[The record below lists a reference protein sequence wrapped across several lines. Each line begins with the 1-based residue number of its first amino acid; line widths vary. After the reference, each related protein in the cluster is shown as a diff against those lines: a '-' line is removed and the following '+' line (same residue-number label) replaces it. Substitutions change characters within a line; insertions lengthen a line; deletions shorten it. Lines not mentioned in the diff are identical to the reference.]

1 MTSGLRC
8 LTVIRMTTLEE
19 AQNELAVRTAEWLRG
34 RRVWS
39 ATYHGLGYSAILF
52 AGLTT
57 VGAALK
63 WQTGLLVALGALT
76 TALTGLTSI
85 LRPAYK
91 WRSHRLCH
99 AEAERI
105 RLYLMNGGS
114 PRRAVERIGTLIS
127 SHSLAIVGDAGTDI
141 TANRNLEEPEP
152 IVGAAPRAP
161 AKSAGRPLTC
171 RFVAV

>member
-1 MTSGLRC
+1 MA
-8 LTVIRMTTLEE
+8 TLEE
-19 AQNELAVRTAEWLRG
+19 AQDELAARTAEWLRG
-34 RRVWS
+34 RRAWS
-39 ATYHGLGYSAILF
+39 SIFHGLGYSAILL

-76 TALTGLTSI
+76 TAVTGLTSI

-91 WRSHRLCH
+91 WRSHRLCY

-114 PRRAVERIGTLIS
+114 PKRALERIGTLVS
-127 SHSLAIVGDAGTDI
+127 AHSLALVGDAGNDI
-141 TANRNLEEPEP
+141 TANRDL
-152 IVGAAPRAP
+152 GAP
-161 AKSAGRPLTC
+161 
-171 RFVAV
+171 